1 MPFVVGS
8 GEEGSAP
15 RQLCKNRVRYSV
27 SHHPKKDP
35 TNAMRPEE
43 KSRQEVN
50 DDGGVFPTDELIS
63 HQRALRRLAQGLRA
77 AGLDEF
83 ADRILAELARL
94 REAVIDRL
102 VEKLGDDEP
111 RTRDAATDILRDLLV
126 KDPTLAE
133 LLLRRQEETDDPEIR
148 DRIKRRILRA
158 DPALYRR
165 HLEALIGDVGILFIA
180 LNFPPDPPPD
190 PDDLQK
196 VIDEIKLDTE
206 QAIND
211 AQAAA
216 QDSSESGFR
225 EPFQRL
231 QEREERRRG
240 RKDFIDQLR
249 RQIFGDPERLG
260 PF

>member
-1 MPFVVGS
+1 
-8 GEEGSAP
+8 
-15 RQLCKNRVRYSV
+15 
-27 SHHPKKDP
+27 
-35 TNAMRPEE
+35 MRPEE

-83 ADRILAELARL
+83 ADRILAELGRL

-102 VEKLGDDEP
+102 VAKLGDDEP

-148 DRIKRRILRA
+148 DRIKRRILTA
-158 DPALYRR
+158 DPSRYRR
-165 HLEALIGDVGILFIA
+165 HRDDLISDVGILFIA
-180 LNFPPDPPPD
+180 LNFPPSPPPA
-190 PDDLQK
+190 PAQLQR
-196 VIDEIKLDTE
+196 VIDELSADTQ
-206 QAIND
+206 QAIDD

-216 QDSSESGFR
+216 QDSSESGAR
-225 EPFQRL
+225 ERSRRL
-231 QEREERRRG
+231 KEREERRKN
-240 RKDFIDQLR
+240 RKGFIDRLR
-249 RQIFGDPERLG
+249 RQIFGEPERLG